1 MGYFNNILVR
11 ESPFGI
17 VDYGYENRI
26 VSKEELERE
35 NADHGGNK
43 ERREETVIIS
53 WDAGSDIDEDC
64 AELIIKS
71 EQAEFRE
78 FYENYPGEVGRID
91 MCIEEEAM
99 AIKTNE
105 DIIRGNKMQE
115 EIPHNEQCNSKT
127 EADKLKDNKVI
138 KYMKLSDNESDDE
151 CEKLQH
157 VKSDQFGDQNVD
169 IDIDCAKY
177 VQDKGKF
184 KIDVFPK
191 TLVNINVFDKQVKG
205 TQGHGDSDSNSISYE
220 ANLEQIRYTDLN
232 ICDIETISEKHANE
246 EDINPTEKDVNE
258 ERECTKDKPIFDA
271 EVENSLEGDV
281 KEYSTQPITITAVSS
296 NVDYRKI
303 NEQSLYKI
311 RHRQHV
317 YLNF

>member
-1 MGYFNNILVR
+1 
-11 ESPFGI
+11 
-17 VDYGYENRI
+17 
-26 VSKEELERE
+26 
-35 NADHGGNK
+35 
-43 ERREETVIIS
+43 
-53 WDAGSDIDEDC
+53 
-64 AELIIKS
+64 
-71 EQAEFRE
+71 
-78 FYENYPGEVGRID
+78 
-91 MCIEEEAM
+91 
-99 AIKTNE
+99 
-105 DIIRGNKMQE
+105 
-115 EIPHNEQCNSKT
+115 
-127 EADKLKDNKVI
+127 
-138 KYMKLSDNESDDE
+138 MKLSVNESDDE
-151 CEKLQH
+151 REKLQH

-191 TLVNINVFDKQVKG
+191 TQVNINIFDKQVKE

-232 ICDIETISEKHANE
+232 ICDIETISEKHANKK
-246 EDINPTEKDVNE
+246 DINPTEKDV
-258 ERECTKDKPIFDA
+258 KDKPIFDI

-311 RHRQHV
+311 RHRQHF
-317 YLNF
+317 YLDF